1 MTEPKCSKRI
11 TNVQNFM
18 DRIREITEFFNYSQT
33 RKYAEIEKYV
43 DLLRSKVWWIMMMM
57 IMMNCYCAGMVDRRK
72 AFSLISSRDHWTCA
86 EPEFRLCRMKLCSS
100 HNHYATAPR
109 WASRVVGIETFLEFY
124 EALLKT
130 FEENYR
136 N

>member
-1 MTEPKCSKRI
+1 MTEAKCSKRI
-11 TNVQNFM
+11 TSVQNFM

-33 RKYAEIEKYV
+33 RKQVLEKYV
-43 DLLRSKVWWIMMMM
+43 ELLRSKVFLSKKLQ
-57 IMMNCYCAGMVDRRK
+57 D
-72 AFSLISSRDHWTCA
+72 
-86 EPEFRLCRMKLCSS
+86 LCR
-100 HNHYATAPR
+100 TR

-130 FEENYR
+130 FEENYH